1 MTNNL
6 PMLVWFLLGFALIA
20 LAAVIIGWLAVRG
33 KMKAEVERLR
43 GVETRL
49 QNELQEARDTH
60 SQFKLQLEATSEER
74 NTLANSLSEM
84 KQTRAGMEAELSQL
98 ENANAELDAEL
109 TARGSELQRTQQ
121 RLSKLQTEFSAM
133 SKARAD
139 LEVMLTD
146 SELAGSALR
155 DEVRSANMQIVAYH
169 KALDT
174 AKESHLAEVDA
185 LRVAFD
191 LAKKAHVAETTALT
205 TNVSSTSA
213 NMAAKEQRIAALE
226 HELVK
231 WRGSSTAQDP
241 QPIAETTKEAEVAP
255 PTPADEKDF
264 GQPSLLPPDA
274 PDAQTEAKLA
284 SVVEEVTPAAKD
296 LAPTE
301 PPADAAASEAEQAD
315 ATPEQKRIA
324 WLEAKRARFH
334 WPDGVKTQIIDQPMD
349 LTEVV
354 GIDVA
359 QSKLLHGEG
368 IGTFWELANTRD
380 DILNEVFNPAGR
392 EEVSIEDI
400 RSRAWVMAEKTGSVG
415 HVWGGPPA

>member
-1 MTNNL
+1 
-6 PMLVWFLLGFALIA
+6 MLVWFLLGFALIA
-20 LAAVIIGWLAVRG
+20 LAALIIGWLAVRG

-84 KQTRAGMEAELSQL
+84 KQTRVGMEAELSQL
-98 ENANAELDAEL
+98 ENANAELEAEL

-146 SELAGSALR
+146 SELAGNALR

-226 HELVK
+226 HELVQ
-231 WRGSSTAQDP
+231 WRGSSTAQAP
-241 QPIAETTKEAEVAP
+241 QPVAEIAKEAEVAP
-255 PTPADEKDF
+255 PTSADEKDF
-264 GQPSLLPPDA
+264 GQPSLLPPDE
-274 PDAQTEAKLA
+274 QTETEPAP
-284 SVVEEVTPAAKD
+284 VVEEVAPAAKD
-296 LAPTE
+296 LPPTE
-301 PPADAAASEAEQAD
+301 PPADAAASETEQAN

-380 DILNEVFNPAGR
+380 DILNDVFNPAGR

-415 HVWGGPPA
+415 QVWGGPAYDLQR